1 MNTELVY
8 AVYLLITCALTIW
21 VAQTLHRNG
30 HIFLVDAFHGNDMM
44 ANAVNHLLR
53 VGFYLINFGFVAL
66 FLRLG
71 TKPASLVEAIEYIAS
86 KIGIV
91 LLVLGVMH
99 FFNMF
104 NIGRMRRKAKSRES
118 QLNASPIN
126 EMAHAAPS
134 ANTHTDRKYR
144 GEIEVC

>member
-1 MNTELVY
+1 
-8 AVYLLITCALTIW
+8 
-21 VAQTLHRNG
+21 
-30 HIFLVDAFHGNDMM
+30 MM

-91 LLVLGVMH
+91 LLVLGH
-99 FFNMF
+99 QRHDQRQRAAA
-104 NIGRMRRKAKSRES
+104 IRHRHGRRGRRCLGLILLSTRE
-118 QLNASPIN
+118 QPR
-126 EMAHAAPS
+126 
-134 ANTHTDRKYR
+134 TR
-144 GEIEVC
+144 